1 MESIYAVV
9 GLVLEDYSKDSPA
22 FLVSKRY
29 SIKQYRLVDIT
40 DGSIIDVDKS
50 DYKSLLGSNKIYF
63 DDTNLLAFTHVD
75 IDKYLEA
82 RPVSCS
88 EVHGRI
94 SILNSMHLNSDY
106 DFCYSFIIDGKT
118 LYKDNNRYM
127 ALGMQKLDCGVSIRL
142 VYDRKEGIIF
152 LNIRGLGIESF
163 NIGYC
168 NRYPMSGLDFTAK
181 MRRLVSKGSYAVD
194 LDCLL
199 DSLQVL
205 DNGCIYMND
214 ICILTNESVGDI
226 IVSNDTRTLVVGDIN
241 RRVGKSG
248 LNRLVVP
255 PSVENVI
262 YSEFN
267 IGRYGSNTKLYL
279 SNKLNSDI
287 IDKICDAVLGLDA
300 NKLDDAIELDD
311 CVEFY

>member
-1 MESIYAVV
+1 MKSIYAVV
-9 GLVLEDYSKDSPA
+9 GLVLGDCAEDNISIG
-22 FLVSKRY
+22 VGKRY

-50 DYKSLLGSNKIYF
+50 DYESLLGSNKIYF
-63 DDTNLLAFTHVD
+63 EDTDLLSFTHVD

-82 RPVSCS
+82 KPVSCS

-94 SILNSMHLNSDY
+94 FILNSMRLRSDY

-118 LYKDNNRYM
+118 VYKDNNRYM
-127 ALGMQKLDCGVSIRL
+127 LLGMQKLDCGVSIRL
-142 VYDRKEGIIF
+142 VYDHKEGIIF
-152 LNIRGLGIESF
+152 LNVIGLGIESF
-163 NIGYC
+163 NLGYC
-168 NRYPMSGLDFTAK
+168 NSYPMSGLDFIGK
-181 MRRLVSKGSYAVD
+181 VRSLVSKGSYAVD

-199 DSLQVL
+199 DSMQVL

-214 ICILTNESVGDI
+214 ICILTGWSCGDI
-226 IVSNDTRTLVVGDIN
+226 IILNETKTLVVGDIN
-241 RRVGKSG
+241 RNAGDLRLKSI
-248 LNRLVVP
+248 VVP

-267 IGRYGSNTKLYL
+267 IGRYGYKPRLYL
-279 SNKLNSDI
+279 SNKLSNNT
-287 IDKICDAVLGLDA
+287 IDKICDAVLGLND

>member
-9 GLVLEDYSKDSPA
+9 SLVLEDYAKDSPA

-50 DYKSLLGSNKIYF
+50 DYESLLGSNKIYF
-63 DDTNLLAFTHVD
+63 EDTNLLSFTHVD
-75 IDKYLEA
+75 LDKYGEA

-94 SILNSMHLNSDY
+94 SILNSMHLSSDY
-106 DFCYSFIIDGKT
+106 DFCYSFIVGGKT
-118 LYKDNNRYM
+118 VYKDNNRYM
-127 ALGMQKLDCGVSIRL
+127 ALGMQKLDYGVSIRL
-142 VYDRKEGIIF
+142 VYDHKEGIIF
-152 LNIRGLGIESF
+152 LNVIGLGIETF
-163 NIGYC
+163 NIWYC
-168 NRYPMSGLDFTAK
+168 NRYPMSGLGFIGK
-181 MRRLVSKGSYAVD
+181 VSSLVSKGSYAVD

-199 DSLQVL
+199 DSIQVL

-214 ICILTNESVGDI
+214 ICILTSESAGDV

-241 RRVGKSG
+241 RKVDSE

-267 IGRYGSNTKLYL
+267 IGRYGSSAKLYL
-279 SNKLNSDI
+279 SSKLSSDT
-287 IDKICDAVLGLDA
+287 IDKICNAVLGLNA

>member
-9 GLVLEDYSKDSPA
+9 GLVLGDYSKDSPV

-50 DYKSLLGSNKIYF
+50 DYESLLGSNKIYF
-63 DDTNLLAFTHVD
+63 EDTNLLSFTHVD
-75 IDKYLEA
+75 LDKYGEA
-82 RPVSCS
+82 KPVSCS

-94 SILNSMHLNSDY
+94 SILNSMCLNSEY
-106 DFCYSFIIDGKT
+106 DFCYSFIVGGKT
-118 LYKDNNRYM
+118 VYKDNNRYM
-127 ALGMQKLDCGVSIRL
+127 ALGMQKLDYGVSIRL
-142 VYDRKEGIIF
+142 LYDRKEGIIF
-152 LNIRGLGIESF
+152 LNVSGLGIETF

-168 NRYPMSGLDFTAK
+168 NRYPMSGLDFIGK
-181 MRRLVSKGSYAVD
+181 VRSLVSKGSYAVD

-214 ICILTNESVGDI
+214 ICILTSESAGDV
-226 IVSNDTRTLVVGDIN
+226 IVSNDTKTLVVGDVN
-241 RRVGKSG
+241 RKVESG

-262 YSEFN
+262 YSEFS
-267 IGRYGSNTKLYL
+267 IGRYGASTRLYL
-279 SNKLNSDI
+279 SSKLSSDT

>member
-9 GLVLEDYSKDSPA
+9 GLVLVDYAKDSPV

-50 DYKSLLGSNKIYF
+50 GYESLLGSNKIYF
-63 DDTNLLAFTHVD
+63 DDTDLLSFTHVD
-75 IDKYLEA
+75 IDKYVEA
-82 RPVSCS
+82 KPVSCS

-94 SILNSMHLNSDY
+94 FILNDMRLRSDY

-118 LYKDNNRYM
+118 VYKDNNRYM
-127 ALGMQKLDCGVSIRL
+127 ALGRQRLDCGVSIRL
-142 VYDRKEGIIF
+142 VYDHKEGIIF
-152 LNIRGLGIESF
+152 LNVIGLGIETF

-168 NRYPMSGLDFTAK
+168 NRYPMSGLGFIGK
-181 MRRLVSKGSYAVD
+181 VSSLVSKGSYAVD

-199 DSLQVL
+199 DSIQVL

-214 ICILTNESVGDI
+214 ICILTSESAGDV

-241 RRVGKSG
+241 RKVDSE

-255 PSVENVI
+255 PSIENVI
-262 YSEFN
+262 YSEFAL
-267 IGRYGSNTKLYL
+267 GRYGSNTKLYF
-279 SNKLNSDI
+279 SNKLSSDV
-287 IDKICDAVLGLDA
+287 IDKICNAVLGLDA
-300 NKLDDAIELDD
+300 NNLNDAIELDD
-311 CVEFY
+311 RVEFY

>member
-9 GLVLEDYSKDSPA
+9 GLVLGDYSKDSPV

-50 DYKSLLGSNKIYF
+50 DYESLLGSNKIYF
-63 DDTNLLAFTHVD
+63 EDTNLLSFTHVD
-75 IDKYLEA
+75 LDKYGEA
-82 RPVSCS
+82 KPVSCS

-94 SILNSMHLNSDY
+94 SILNSMCLNSDY
-106 DFCYSFIIDGKT
+106 DFCYSFIVGGKT
-118 LYKDNNRYM
+118 VYKDNNRYM
-127 ALGMQKLDCGVSIRL
+127 ALGMQKLDYVVSIRL
-142 VYDRKEGIIF
+142 VYDHKEGIIF
-152 LNIRGLGIESF
+152 LNVIGLGIETF

-168 NRYPMSGLDFTAK
+168 NRYPMSGLDFMDK
-181 MRRLVSKGSYAVD
+181 MRSLVSKGSYAVD

-199 DSLQVL
+199 DSIQVL

-214 ICILTNESVGDI
+214 ICILTSESAGDV

-241 RRVGKSG
+241 RKVDSG
-248 LNRLVVP
+248 LNSLVVP

-262 YSEFN
+262 YSEFGL
-267 IGRYGSNTKLYL
+267 GRYGASIRLYL
-279 SNKLNSDI
+279 SSKLNSDT
-287 IDKICDAVLGLDA
+287 IDKICDAVLCLDA
-300 NKLDDAIELDD
+300 NNLNDAIELDD
-311 CVEFY
+311 RVEFY

>member
-9 GLVLEDYSKDSPA
+9 GLVLEDYSKDSPV

-50 DYKSLLGSNKIYF
+50 DYESLLGSNKVYF
-63 DDTNLLAFTHVD
+63 EDTNLLSFTHVD
-75 IDKYLEA
+75 LDKYGEA
-82 RPVSCS
+82 KPVSCS

-94 SILNSMHLNSDY
+94 SILNSMRLSSDY

-118 LYKDNNRYM
+118 VYKDNNRYM
-127 ALGMQKLDCGVSIRL
+127 ALGMQKLDYGVSIRL
-142 VYDRKEGIIF
+142 VYDHKEGIIF
-152 LNIRGLGIESF
+152 LNVIGLGIETF

-168 NRYPMSGLDFTAK
+168 NSYPMSGLDFIGK
-181 MRRLVSKGSYAVD
+181 VRSLVSKGSYAVD

-199 DSLQVL
+199 DSFQVL

-214 ICILTNESVGDI
+214 ICILTSESVGDV

-241 RRVGKSG
+241 RKVDSE

-262 YSEFN
+262 YSEFGL
-267 IGRYGSNTKLYL
+267 GRFSSNTKLYF
-279 SNKLNSDI
+279 SNKLSINN
-287 IDKICDAVLGLDA
+287 IDKICDAVLGSDV
-300 NKLDDAIELDD
+300 NDLDDAIKLGGI
-311 CVEFY
+311 VEFY

>member
-50 DYKSLLGSNKIYF
+50 DYESLLGSNKIYF
-63 DDTNLLAFTHVD
+63 EDTNLLSFTHVD
-75 IDKYLEA
+75 LDKYGEA
-82 RPVSCS
+82 KPISCS
-88 EVHGRI
+88 DVHGRI

-106 DFCYSFIIDGKT
+106 DFCYSFIVDGKT
-118 LYKDNNRYM
+118 VYKDNNRYM
-127 ALGMQKLDCGVSIRL
+127 ALGRQRLDYGVSIRL
-142 VYDRKEGIIF
+142 VYDHKEGIIF
-152 LNIRGLGIESF
+152 LNVIGLGIETF

-168 NRYPMSGLDFTAK
+168 NSYPMSVLGFIDK
-181 MRRLVSKGSYAVD
+181 MRSLVSKGSYAVD

-205 DNGCIYMND
+205 NNGCVYMND
-214 ICILTNESVGDI
+214 ICILTGESGGDI
-226 IVSNDTRTLVVGDIN
+226 IVSNDTKTLVVGDIN
-241 RRVGKSG
+241 RKVNYR
-248 LNRLVVP
+248 LNSLVVP
-255 PSVENVI
+255 PSAENVI
-262 YSEFN
+262 YSEFGL
-267 IGRYGSNTKLYL
+267 GRYGSNTKLYL
-279 SNKLNSDI
+279 SNKLSSDT

-300 NKLDDAIELDD
+300 NKLDDAIELDNN
-311 CVEFY
+311 VEFY